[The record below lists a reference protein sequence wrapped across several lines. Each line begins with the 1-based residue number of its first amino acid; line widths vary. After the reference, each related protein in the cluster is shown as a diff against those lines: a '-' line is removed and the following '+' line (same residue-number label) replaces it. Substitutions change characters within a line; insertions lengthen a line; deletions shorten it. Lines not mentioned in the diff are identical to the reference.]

1 MSQTRTTAKVTDFN
15 CDRHS
20 LLETVQISVLYLTG
34 VQLLETASNQAAV
47 WLELRPQAALEL
59 RVPTGEPLILSLGQL
74 SHSGFQLLHTRKG
87 SLANYRLEKKLIN
100 DLRWHLY
107 NLTYA
112 TY

>member
-1 MSQTRTTAKVTDFN
+1 MSWRKKTAIVSGSD

-20 LLETVQISVLYLTG
+20 LLEIFQISVLHLTG
-34 VQLLETASNQAAV
+34 VQFFETASNQAAV
-47 WLELRPQAALEL
+47 WLMLRPQALLEL
-59 RVPTGEPLILSLGQL
+59 RVPTGELLSLSLGQL